1 MNIDIIHQIYT
12 LCTILAPFALAYFGF
27 LLFTWI
33 IQRQRNKEELK
44 INIYHRDMYR
54 DIYKHYRNKMWN
66 INRWLSNYEHSPS
79 MIKRGLMKIESLEIA
94 AENYKKLWEIN
105 EQAIPA
111 KFR

>member
-1 MNIDIIHQIYT
+1 
-12 LCTILAPFALAYFGF
+12 
-27 LLFTWI
+27 
-33 IQRQRNKEELK
+33 
-44 INIYHRDMYR
+44 
-54 DIYKHYRNKMWN
+54 MWN